1 MGMIEF
7 LQQFDFD
14 WLILSMKAIT
24 ILGNEEFYLLVLPVL
39 IWCWRKN
46 SVLPLVIL
54 LLLNFWINY
63 EFKEFFHLA
72 RPEGVNLI
80 SAVHYRFPSGH
91 AQGAMVLWGYLA
103 WLLNRLN
110 GKQVYGWFGLIIVF
124 IGLSRIYLG
133 VHFPSDVIGGWSI
146 GFVIL
151 FIGIRVVK
159 IVEARKLKFP
169 TIPTAILIGFVGL
182 MLALLRPS
190 EISVRAGGMLA
201 GLVGG
206 MLIELEY
213 LKSSLAARWWQQA
226 LKIIIGVA
234 GVLILKIGIKM
245 ILPEMLWADWLR
257 YGIIGLWMGLGA
269 PLVFAG
275 LRLRKN

>member
-39 IWCWRKN
+39 IWCWRKT

-80 SAVHYRFPSGH
+80 SATHYGFPSGH

-103 WLLNRLN
+103 WLFNRLN

-159 IVEARKLKFP
+159 LVATRKLIFP
-169 TIPTAILIGFVGL
+169 TIPTAVLIGFVGL

-190 EISVRAGGMLA
+190 DISVRAGGMLA

-234 GVLILKIGIKM
+234 GILILKIVIKM

-269 PLVFAG
+269 PVVFAG

>member
-39 IWCWRKN
+39 IWCWRKT

-80 SAVHYRFPSGH
+80 SATHYGFPSGH

-110 GKQVYGWFGLIIVF
+110 GKQVYGWFGLIVVF

-159 IVEARKLKFP
+159 LVEARKLKFP
-169 TIPTAILIGFVGL
+169 TIPTAVLIGFVGL

-190 EISVRAGGMLA
+190 DISVRAGGMLA
-201 GLVGG
+201 GLIGG

-213 LKSSLAARWWQQA
+213 LKSNLNARWWQQA
-226 LKIIIGVA
+226 LKIIIGVT
-234 GVLILKIGIKM
+234 GILILKIGIKM

-257 YGIIGLWMGLGA
+257 YGIIGLWMGFGA
-269 PLVFAG
+269 PVVFTW

>member
-1 MGMIEF
+1 MELIQ
-7 LQQFDFD
+7 LIQQFDFD

-80 SAVHYRFPSGH
+80 SATHYGFPSGH

-103 WLLNRLN
+103 WLFNRLN

-159 IVEARKLKFP
+159 LVEARKLKFP
-169 TIPTAILIGFVGL
+169 TIPTAVLIGFVGL

-190 EISVRAGGMLA
+190 DISVRAGGMLA
-201 GLVGG
+201 GLAGG

-213 LKSSLAARWWQQA
+213 LKSSLAARWWQQT
-226 LKIIIGVA
+226 LKIIIGVT
-234 GVLILKIGIKM
+234 GILILKIGIKM
-245 ILPEMLWADWLR
+245 ILPELLWADWLR

-269 PLVFAG
+269 PVVFAG